1 MDNVFDEFVQIDREL
16 MEEIIK
22 YYKINVDI
30 NNLTIKTTDCIKK
43 LMYSDNESIA
53 FIMMKKNDLRLLRV
67 EDCENSET
75 QFYLLGDD
83 VQVSY
88 IGDITVFDNE
98 EGHVVKFDGKRFNG
112 DKQLVI
118 NKLEENKYR
127 DDDMEW

>member
-30 NNLTIKTTDCIKK
+30 NNLKIKTIDCIKK

-53 FIMMKKNDLRLLRV
+53 FVMMKKNDLRLLRI

-75 QFYLLGDD
+75 KFYLLGDD

-118 NKLEENKYR
+118 NKLEENEHR
-127 DDDMEW
+127 DDDVEW

>member
-16 MEEIIK
+16 MEEITK

-53 FIMMKKNDLRLLRV
+53 FVMMEKNDLRLLRI

-83 VQVSY
+83 VQVYY
-88 IGDITVFDNE
+88 IEDITVFDNE
-98 EGHVVKFDGKRFNG
+98 EGYVVKFDGRRFNG

-118 NKLEENKYR
+118 DKLEGNEYR
-127 DDDMEW
+127 DDNIEW

>member
-30 NNLTIKTTDCIKK
+30 DNLTIKTTDCVKK

-53 FIMMKKNDLRLLRV
+53 FIMMEKNDLRLLRI

-98 EGHVVKFDGKRFNG
+98 EGYVVKFDGKRFNG
-112 DKQLVI
+112 DKQLI
-118 NKLEENKYR
+118 IDKLEENKYR
-127 DDDMEW
+127 YDDIEW

>member
-30 NNLTIKTTDCIKK
+30 NNLTIKTTDRIKK

-53 FIMMKKNDLRLLRV
+53 FVMMEKNDLRLLRI

-88 IGDITVFDNE
+88 IGGITIFYGE
-98 EGHVVKFDGKRFNG
+98 EGHVVKFDGRRFNG

-118 NKLEENKYR
+118 DKLEGNEYR
-127 DDDMEW
+127 DDNIEW